1 MTDPARIGIV
11 DMGSNAVR
19 FLVAEATGGKIAI
32 LELSEPRDGA
42 MGALARFYVRGVVPR
57 VGGALSGKREYRYL
71 QESIAAFPPPA
82 EFAETMRASGLDVIE
97 TVPLMFGAAVLFV
110 GTPAEGPRAEV

>member
-1 MTDPARIGIV
+1 M
-11 DMGSNAVR
+11 
-19 FLVAEATGGKIAI
+19 
-32 LELSEPRDGA
+32 
-42 MGALARFYVRGVVPR
+42 RGVVPR
-57 VGGALSGKREYRYL
+57 VGGTLSGKREYRYL